1 MIHIATHA
9 FAHPMT
15 NAADA
20 PVASP
25 PRVRDQ
31 PNDAQLDWHG
41 TQLVVL
47 SACETG
53 VGVFGMRRAV
63 TLAGAAAQVVS
74 LWRADDGATRELMR
88 ALYRGLAG
96 GAGRAEALR
105 QAKLGL
111 LHQPGYEHPYFW
123 AAFVHAGDWRPLP
136 AGTLRAP

>member
-1 MIHIATHA
+1 VLAGANRGAEGLLMAREIAG
-9 FAHPMT
+9 
-15 NAADA
+15 
-20 PVASP
+20 
-25 PRVRDQ
+25 
-31 PNDAQLDWHG
+31 LDWHG

-74 LWRADDGATRELMR
+74 LWRTEDGAARELMR
-88 ALYRGLAG
+88 AFYRELAG

-111 LHQPGYEHPYFW
+111 LRQPQYEHPYFW
-123 AAFVHAGDWRPLP
+123 ATFVHAGDWTPLP
-136 AGTLRAP
+136 AGTIRAGGAP